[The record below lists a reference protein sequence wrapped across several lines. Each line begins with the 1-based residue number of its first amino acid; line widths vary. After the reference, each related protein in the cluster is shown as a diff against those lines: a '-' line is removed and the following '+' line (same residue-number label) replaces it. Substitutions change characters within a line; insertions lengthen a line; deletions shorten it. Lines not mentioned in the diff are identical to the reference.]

1 MTFTCEV
8 ISLAEG
14 EVVYEIR
21 ADDSKIKSDVSKAE
35 STIKRSAKSAGT
47 AVEQSADDAQ
57 DSIQKTT
64 KETGGLSGALK
75 DVGEK
80 ATDAFGKFSPAGGAV
95 GDLVSSFS
103 GLGSSGSAALLGI
116 GSAAVAVGGYAVS
129 SATSIDQAMNQ
140 FAASTGVSKESL
152 DSYEETLKS
161 IYTNNYG
168 ESFGDIADAMSC
180 LLYTSRCV

>member
-75 DVGEK
+75 AVGEK
-80 ATDAFGKFSPAGGAV
+80 ATDAFRKFSPAGGAV
-95 GDLVSSFS
+95 GDLVYSFS
-103 GLGSSGSAALLGI
+103 GL
-116 GSAAVAVGGYAVS
+116 
-129 SATSIDQAMNQ
+129 
-140 FAASTGVSKESL
+140 
-152 DSYEETLKS
+152 
-161 IYTNNYG
+161 
-168 ESFGDIADAMSC
+168 
-180 LLYTSRCV
+180 